1 MRLLNVNKL
10 FKQVESK
17 FYCKINLHWRAKPVP
32 SLHHRS
38 VNPVIVRI
46 ANKTLTRQ
54 SLYNTILLK
63 WQIFDKYSQIVQSS
77 QTHHTLQSFQVPSLR
92 SLIIV
97 GTALYTHHII
107 IIIIIISFDLDLW
120 VNNNRVSATL
130 CCVCSQVS
138 AYFTLCTITLD
149 NNEQTIFSYKNNV
162 TFAWGEEGP
171 LHSFLSSFT
180 RVPAFLHWFNLWKMR
195 SRSLV
200 NPPLTPTPKL
210 FEIKRLVATLQLRLV
225 LIISYTALTK
235 HAKKK
240 IMIFMTN
247 TLWVFHKTN

>member
-1 MRLLNVNKL
+1 MLIKL

-54 SLYNTILLK
+54 
-63 WQIFDKYSQIVQSS
+63 YSQIVQSP

-92 SLIIV
+92 SLITV

-107 IIIIIISFDLDLW
+107 IISFDLDLW
-120 VNNNRVSATL
+120 VNSNRVSATL

-138 AYFTLCTITLD
+138 AYFTLCTTTLD

-162 TFAWGEEGP
+162 TFAWGDKGTFTQFS
-171 LHSFLSSFT
+171 LILYKSSSL
-180 RVPAFLHWFNLWKMR
+180 PA
-195 SRSLV
+195 LV
-200 NPPLTPTPKL
+200 
-210 FEIKRLVATLQLRLV
+210 
-225 LIISYTALTK
+225 
-235 HAKKK
+235 
-240 IMIFMTN
+240 
-247 TLWVFHKTN
+247 